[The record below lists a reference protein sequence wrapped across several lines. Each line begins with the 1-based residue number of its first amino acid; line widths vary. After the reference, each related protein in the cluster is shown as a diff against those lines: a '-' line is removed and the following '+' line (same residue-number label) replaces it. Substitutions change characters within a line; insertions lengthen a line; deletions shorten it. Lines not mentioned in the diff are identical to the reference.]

1 MLMNV
6 LTEIDKQECVVFC
19 LYALVLAC
27 LISECVGHNS
37 VCVVSICGGL
47 VRCSP
52 ALLFQDAPL
61 SDCTDSIDG
70 IDPSESFS
78 PSRSIR
84 KVHPAI
90 TSNHTQFQYSVALH
104 PEKDNNIQVILC
116 YKSVCTDEFKTSVK
130 CLLRLIMAD

>member
-1 MLMNV
+1 MSMNV
-6 LTEIDKQECVVFC
+6 LTEIEVQECEVFC
-19 LYALVLAC
+19 LYALILAC
-27 LISECVGHNS
+27 LISECVGHYS

-47 VRCSP
+47 VRCSL

-104 PEKDNNIQVILC
+104 PEKTITFRLFCVIKAESALMNS
-116 YKSVCTDEFKTSVK
+116 KPVLNVS
-130 CLLRLIMAD
+130 